1 MIAYEILKDK
11 KYLQAAIQGADWYV
25 ENAVKKGHFLG
36 VCGDTRFVPDFAT
49 AQSAQ
54 ALLELYNVTKNEK
67 YKEAAISTAKIYT
80 ASVYTHP
87 IPTSVVKQVK
97 GIERKDWEISQ
108 VGLSFEHGGV
118 AGSAN
123 HRGPILLASHAG
135 MFVRMYRLT
144 KDSLFLNM
152 ARAAAIGRDAFVDF
166 KTGVASYYWDSMNN
180 GAGPYPHHAW
190 WQVGWIT
197 DYLLSEISLRSNGGI
212 TYPGG
217 FITPKVGPHLTY
229 GFTSGMVFGTKADLI
244 MRPGLFKL
252 DNPYIEYMAA
262 LNEKEKTVFLIL
274 LNNDDEKQTSL
285 IEMDT
290 KCLFSGKKIRVKNV
304 ASLNNQGHSTL
315 VDGVENWNVT
325 IDAYGLMVLKIKYK

>member
-1 MIAYEILKDK
+1 M
-11 KYLQAAIQGADWYV
+11 
-25 ENAVKKGHFLG
+25 
-36 VCGDTRFVPDFAT
+36 
-49 AQSAQ
+49 
-54 ALLELYNVTKNEK
+54 TKNDK
-67 YKEAAISTAKIYT
+67 YKEAAVSAAKIYT

-87 IPTSVVKQVK
+87 IPTSAVKRVK
-97 GIERKDWEISQ
+97 GVERKDWEISQ

-135 MFVRMYRLT
+135 MFVRMYGLT

-152 ARAAAIGRDAFVDF
+152 ARAAAIGRDAFVDL

-197 DYLLSEISLRSNGGI
+197 DYLLSEISLRSNGRI

-217 FITPKVGPHLTY
+217 FITPKVGPHQTY
-229 GFTSGMVFGTKADLI
+229 GFAPGTVFGTKADLI
-244 MRPGLFKL
+244 IRPGLFKL
-252 DNPYIEYMAA
+252 DNPAMEYMTAV
-262 LNEKEKTVFLIL
+262 NGKEKTVFLIL
-274 LNNDDEKQTSL
+274 LNNDDEKQTSQ

-290 KCLFSGKKIRVKNV
+290 ECLFPGKKIRVKNV
-304 ASLNNQGHSTL
+304 ACLDNQGYSTPI
-315 VDGVENWNVT
+315 DGVENWNVT
-325 IDAYGLMVLKIKYK
+325 TDAYGLTVLKIKYK